1 MRSIRRLA
9 SYLLTRELNRV
20 GEELGLRADHRFVY
34 LVHVSSAHDDHVR
47 VLAAREEAAI
57 D

>member
-34 LVHVSSAHDDHVR
+34 LVHVGSAHDDHVR